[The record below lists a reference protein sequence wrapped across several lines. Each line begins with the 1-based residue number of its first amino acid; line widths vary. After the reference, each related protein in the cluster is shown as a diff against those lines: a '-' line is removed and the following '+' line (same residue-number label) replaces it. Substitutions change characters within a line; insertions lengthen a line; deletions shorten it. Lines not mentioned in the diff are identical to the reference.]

1 MSINIDKSEW
11 KDVWTLAEFNHGKM
25 HGVSFEL
32 LAWGRDLADDRGCK
46 LCSVVLTDEI
56 GDAELNQLFAHGA
69 DKIYVVTHPALKNFI
84 TEMNAKVVRK
94 LVEDL
99 KPEVFL
105 AAATTTGRT
114 VMPYVAIQTRAGLT
128 ADCTGLAIDPE
139 TGELHQTRPAIG
151 GNIMATIKTPEA
163 RPQMATVRPKSKK
176 PLAAD
181 ESRTG
186 DVVRVEMPE
195 DFFVTKM
202 TLDTFIANDLNEVP
216 VEEADIVVA
225 GGAGVGN
232 LGNFALL
239 EDLADVLG
247 GTVGVSRVPV
257 DQGWRPY
264 IKQVGMSGKTIAP
277 KLYIAC
283 GISGTVHHI
292 VGMQTSETI
301 VAINTDPEAKIFQ
314 VADLGVVGDLTKLL
328 PKLTAK
334 IKEEKERMAA

>member
-1 MSINIDKSEW
+1 
-11 KDVWTLAEFNHGKM
+11 
-25 HGVSFEL
+25 
-32 LAWGRDLADDRGCK
+32 
-46 LCSVVLTDEI
+46 
-56 GDAELNQLFAHGA
+56 
-69 DKIYVVTHPALKNFI
+69 
-84 TEMNAKVVRK
+84 
-94 LVEDL
+94 
-99 KPEVFL
+99 
-105 AAATTTGRT
+105 
-114 VMPYVAIQTRAGLT
+114 MPYVAIQTRAGLT

-151 GNIMATIKTPEA
+151 GNIMATIKTPDA

-176 PLAAD
+176 PLTAD
-181 ESRTG
+181 ESRSG

-195 DFFVTKM
+195 EFFVTKM
-202 TLDTFIANDLNEVP
+202 TIDTFIANDLNEIP
-216 VEEADIVVA
+216 VEEADIVVS

-334 IKEEKERMAA
+334 IKEEKERMAS